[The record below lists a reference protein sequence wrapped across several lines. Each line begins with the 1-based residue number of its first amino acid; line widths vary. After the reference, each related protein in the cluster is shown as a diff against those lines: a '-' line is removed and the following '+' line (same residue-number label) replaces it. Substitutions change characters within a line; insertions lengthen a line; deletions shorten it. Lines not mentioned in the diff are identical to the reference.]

1 MKQER
6 YDRRDLAFSHWHRG
20 LDPRYK
26 FLDVD
31 WVEFCHSC
39 SEPLAL
45 VEIALDVGKWKPTTV
60 LERLAR
66 RSRLPAFCILYQ
78 VNAEDEVVGAR
89 VRRIYPN
96 RTRFEQR
103 DATQLERLIARI
115 HERCCR
121 DPRANGGAA

>member
-1 MKQER
+1 MV
-6 YDRRDLAFSHWHRG
+6 FSHWHRG

-31 WVEFCHSC
+31 WVEFCDVC
-39 SEPLAL
+39 SKPLAL
-45 VEIALDVGKWKPTTV
+45 MEIALDVGKWKPTTV
-60 LERLAR
+60 LEHLAK
-66 RSRLPAFCILYQ
+66 RSNLPAFCILYQ

-103 DATQLERLIARI
+103 DAAQLERLIGRI

-121 DPRANGGAA
+121 DTQRNGEVA